1 MDDILLITTGGTVD
15 KVYGTGK
22 GVRDWHFGA
31 PAAIP
36 YLIGET
42 RRYFGDVHWIKSGEK
57 DSLDMVSL
65 DRENVALLCRHASH
79 TKIIITHGTDTM
91 IETASVISDMVPPG
105 RVIVLT
111 GASQPAC
118 VKNSDA
124 EFNLGLA
131 LATCL
136 MAKPG
141 IYIAMNGVFP
151 AHLCEKRND
160 GTFGYRES

>member
-1 MDDILLITTGGTVD
+1 MDDILLITTGGTID

-22 GVRDWHFGA
+22 GVRDWHFGP
-31 PAAIP
+31 PAAMP

-42 RRYFGDVHWIKSGEK
+42 RRYFDSNVYWIQACQK
-57 DSLDMVSL
+57 DSLDMSET
-65 DRENVALLCRHASH
+65 DRENVALLCRHAH
-79 TKIIITHGTDTM
+79 ERKIIITHGTDTM
-91 IETASVISDMVPPG
+91 VETACVIVDMVPPG
-105 RVIVLT
+105 RTIVLT

-136 MAKPG
+136 TAKPG
-141 IYIAMNGVFP
+141 IYITMNGVFP
-151 AHLCEKRND
+151 AHLCEKRDD
-160 GTFGYRES
+160 GTFGYR